1 MTARSIRVC
10 RWCFTINNYT
20 AEETE
25 RIKNLYITCPDDII
39 QSARTAQSNIKCL
52 IAELEVGEQGTPHI
66 QGYIE
71 FKQHVTRMAVES
83 LLGGNAHIEQAF
95 GSTKDNVKYCTK
107 DAAENPEKQL
117 VYWFSN
123 NQQKL
128 QVERQIHNEDLKKN
142 ADEKALEILQDIE
155 DLDETEF
162 EAKHPSF
169 FLRNYNRYKELRQV
183 KTQKKLKTY
192 NGDLQVKNYWIYG
205 PTGTGKSQFA
215 RKDIELWEVYDKAI
229 NKWFNGY
236 DKQKRIII
244 DDFPSMEYGNC
255 LAQHIKRWADR
266 YPFTAEIKGAHS
278 AISPNDYELVV
289 TSNYRIEE
297 CFKEPEDVAAI
308 KRRFKELP
316 IGSFED
322 AERYVSITHLRQVA
336 EEFTPPGRGGSQREV
351 EPLPPINEGSSS
363 SDEDSIVD

>member
-1 MTARSIRVC
+1 MSAQSIKAC

-20 AEETE
+20 AEEAE
-25 RIKNLYITCPDDII
+25 RIKNLYTTCPGGII
-39 QSARTAQSNIKCL
+39 PSAKTAQGNIKCL

-71 FKQHVTRMAVES
+71 FKIQVRRLAVEE
-83 LLGGNAHIEQAF
+83 LLGGNAHIEKAF
-95 GSTKDNVKYCTK
+95 GSTKNNVMYCTK
-107 DAAENPEKQL
+107 DASEDPEKQL
-117 VYWFSN
+117 VYWFATV
-123 NQQKL
+123 QQKQ
-128 QVERQIHNEDLKKN
+128 QVERQIHNENIKKT
-142 ADEKALEILQDIE
+142 ADEKAIEILQDIE
-155 DLDETEF
+155 ELEEPEF
-162 EAKHPSF
+162 ESKHPAF
-169 FLRNYNRYKELRQV
+169 YLRSYNRYKELRQV
-183 KTQKKLKTY
+183 KTQKKLKTF

-215 RKDIELWEVYDKAI
+215 RKDVALWEVYDKAI

-316 IGSFED
+316 MGSFED

-336 EEFTPPGRGGSQREV
+336 EEFTPPGRIGSQREM
-351 EPLPPINEGSSS
+351 EPLPPIDEDNTT

>member
-1 MTARSIRVC
+1 
-10 RWCFTINNYT
+10 
-20 AEETE
+20 
-25 RIKNLYITCPDDII
+25 
-39 QSARTAQSNIKCL
+39 
-52 IAELEVGEQGTPHI
+52 
-66 QGYIE
+66 
-71 FKQHVTRMAVES
+71 
-83 LLGGNAHIEQAF
+83 
-95 GSTKDNVKYCTK
+95 
-107 DAAENPEKQL
+107 
-117 VYWFSN
+117 
-123 NQQKL
+123 
-128 QVERQIHNEDLKKN
+128 
-142 ADEKALEILQDIE
+142 
-155 DLDETEF
+155 
-162 EAKHPSF
+162 
-169 FLRNYNRYKELRQV
+169 
-183 KTQKKLKTY
+183 
-192 NGDLQVKNYWIYG
+192 
-205 PTGTGKSQFA
+205 
-215 RKDIELWEVYDKAI
+215 
-229 NKWFNGY
+229 
-236 DKQKRIII
+236 
-244 DDFPSMEYGNC
+244 MEYGNC